1 MYLKSYIDKSD
12 TTKNKIQGV
21 AFNINGYSSEK
32 NKVFIGLKSPTGKE
46 VTVKVTSGDK
56 VEEIKLKS
64 SADLYYEITPTEDGN
79 VVIENMSDNLLSITK
94 VRITGE
100 NLTANGYALTSTP
113 ELMSYVNTFDTLQE
127 KQDTNQKDTEETLKK
142 GDVDINN
149 PGDNDT
155 NKDNSSQDNNEQ
167 TKPDNTWNKIMNSIK
182 SWFRK

>member
-1 MYLKSYIDKSD
+1 MYLKAD
-12 TTKNKIQGV
+12 TTNKKTQGV
-21 AFNINGYSSEK
+21 VFNINGYDSDN

-46 VTVKVTSGDK
+46 VTVKVTSGNK
-56 VEEIKLKS
+56 TEEIKLS
-64 SADLYYEITPTEDGN
+64 SAADLYYEITPTEDGN

>member
-1 MYLKSYIDKSD
+1 M
-12 TTKNKIQGV
+12 
-21 AFNINGYSSEK
+21 
-32 NKVFIGLKSPTGKE
+32 KSPTGKE

-64 SADLYYEITPTEDGN
+64 AADLYYEITPTEDGN

-100 NLTANGYALTSTP
+100 ISTTNGYALTSTP

-182 SWFRK
+182 SWFRR